1 MKRLDNWE
9 KANARA
15 TWDTAS
21 TTSHAPSV
29 AELGAPDDDN
39 ESLLLDLNDV
49 PTLPQ
54 PTATRQPNAQRPAI
68 GHQQNAR
75 GGPPR
80 RGRAQSQP
88 PQAPAQ
94 YIAAQY
100 NGQPQK
106 AMANNRGRGASYVN
120 QVNAARHVQNTGRG
134 GHRSTSNRT
143 TPYHPRGQ
151 HYGQS
156 QASMGNRHRS
166 QSTSTALREGPSPG
180 YQQNTNR
187 DRSGTVSH
195 SIDEN
200 TPGSM
205 ERPTP
210 GNPNFGRRGQHNEN
224 LGKVNA
230 FGEWSPKKLH
240 WPKPDGLTTT
250 RRAIDRNVKNQMKNE
265 RERFLQDPIEEDR
278 ILAYV

>member
-1 MKRLDNWE
+1 M
-9 KANARA
+9 
-15 TWDTAS
+15 
-21 TTSHAPSV
+21 
-29 AELGAPDDDN
+29 
-39 ESLLLDLNDV
+39 DLNDV

-68 GHQQNAR
+68 GHQQNVR

-80 RGRAQSQP
+80 HGRAQPQP

-94 YIAAQY
+94 HFAAQY
-100 NGQPQK
+100 DGQPQK

-143 TPYHPRGQ
+143 PPYRPRGQ

-187 DRSGTVSH
+187 DRSGTVNH

-200 TPGSM
+200 APGSM

-210 GNPNFGRRGQHNEN
+210 GNPNFGTSTPVILFLTCANLAPRGTGRRGQHNEN

-230 FGEWSPKKLH
+230 FGEWSSKKLH